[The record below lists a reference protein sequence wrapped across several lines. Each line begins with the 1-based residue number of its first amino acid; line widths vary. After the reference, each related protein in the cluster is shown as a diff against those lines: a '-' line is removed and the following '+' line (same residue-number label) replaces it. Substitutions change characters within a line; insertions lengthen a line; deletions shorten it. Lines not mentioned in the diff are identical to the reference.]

1 MNELILSKD
10 LEMTS
15 LEVVDLINK
24 FRAEEGKQTE
34 LKHFNFMQKIRKE
47 IKSLE
52 SAGYKV
58 NQLNFQLVKYKDN
71 KGEYRDCYKL
81 SRDGVL
87 QMAASES
94 AIVRAKI
101 IQYINVLEDRVANP
115 PQLDVKIIVGEVMKE
130 VCPMMIQMVKDTI
143 RETQPKLEAPSS
155 DNLLEKY
162 TGALLS
168 CGYATYTVSRIA
180 GLYGM
185 EAVSFNKLL
194 EQVGIQARTKKGRW
208 DLTDN
213 YKGKDYV
220 VLKSG
225 KWGYY
230 IEFTLKGAIMIYKEL
245 KLINILPKK

>member
-1 MNELILSKD
+1 MNELTLSKG
-10 LEMTS
+10 LQMTS
-15 LEVVDLINK
+15 LEEVDLINK
-24 FRAEEGKQTE
+24 FRAEEGAKAKLT
-34 LKHFNFMQKIRKE
+34 HANFMKKIKKE
-47 IKSLE
+47 IESLE
-52 SAGYKV
+52 NVGISTKV
-58 NQLNFQLVKYKDN
+58 NFYLSSYEEGGRNYN
-71 KGEYRDCYKL
+71 MYIL

-101 IQYINVLEDRVANP
+101 IQYINALEDRVANP
-115 PQLDVKIIVGEVMKE
+115 PQLDVKTIVGEVMKE

-168 CGYATYTVSRIA
+168 CGYVTYTVSRIA

>member
-1 MNELILSKD
+1 MNELTLSKG
-10 LEMTS
+10 LQMTS
-15 LEVVDLINK
+15 LEEVDLINK
-24 FRAEEGKQTE
+24 FRAEEGKQTK
-34 LKHFNFMQKIRKE
+34 LKHFNFMQKIKKE
-47 IKSLE
+47 IESLE
-52 SAGYKV
+52 NVGISTK
-58 NQLNFQLVKYKDN
+58 LNFQLSSYEEGGRN
-71 KGEYRDCYKL
+71 YNMYIL

-94 AIVRAKI
+94 AIVRAKL
-101 IQYINVLEDRVANP
+101 IQYINALEDRVANP
-115 PQLDVKIIVGEVMKE
+115 PQLDVKTIVGEVMKE

>member
-1 MNELILSKD
+1 MNELTLSKG
-10 LEMTS
+10 LQMTS
-15 LEVVDLINK
+15 LEEVDLINK
-24 FRAEEGKQTE
+24 FRAEEGKQAK
-34 LKHFNFMQKIRKE
+34 LKHFNFMQKIKKE
-47 IKSLE
+47 IESLE
-52 SAGYKV
+52 NVGISTK
-58 NQLNFQLVKYKDN
+58 LNFQLSSYEEGGRN
-71 KGEYRDCYKL
+71 YNMYIL

-94 AIVRAKI
+94 AIVRAKL

-115 PQLDVKIIVGEVMKE
+115 PQLDVKTIVGEVMKE

>member
-1 MNELILSKD
+1 MNELTLSKG
-10 LEMTS
+10 LQMTS
-15 LEVVDLINK
+15 LEEVDLINK
-24 FRAEEGKQTE
+24 FRAEEGKQTK
-34 LKHFNFMQKIRKE
+34 LKHFNFMQKIKKE
-47 IKSLE
+47 IESLE
-52 SAGYKV
+52 NVGISTK
-58 NQLNFQLVKYKDN
+58 LNFQLSSYEEGGRN
-71 KGEYRDCYKL
+71 YNMYIL

-94 AIVRAKI
+94 AIVRAKL
-101 IQYINVLEDRVANP
+101 IQYINALEDRVANP
-115 PQLDVKIIVGEVMKE
+115 PQLDVKTIVGEVMKE

-143 RETQPKLEAPSS
+143 RETQPKLETPSS

>member
-1 MNELILSKD
+1 MNELTLSKG
-10 LEMTS
+10 LQMTS
-15 LEVVDLINK
+15 LEEVDLINK
-24 FRAEEGKQTE
+24 FRAEEGKQTK
-34 LKHFNFMQKIRKE
+34 LKHFNFMQKIKKE
-47 IKSLE
+47 IESLE
-52 SAGYKV
+52 NVGISTK
-58 NQLNFQLVKYKDN
+58 LNFQLSSYEEGGRN
-71 KGEYRDCYKL
+71 YNMYIL

-94 AIVRAKI
+94 AIVRAKL

-115 PQLDVKIIVGEVMKE
+115 PQLDVKTIVGEVMKE

>member
-1 MNELILSKD
+1 MNELTLSKD
-10 LEMTS
+10 LQMTS

-24 FRAEEGKQTE
+24 FRTEEGNRKE
-34 LKHFNFMQKIRKE
+34 LKHANFMASIRKE
-47 IKSLE
+47 MKDLENSGVKIGLLKIKESTYINKQNKSQPCFIMDKSWIMQMCNKE
-52 SAGYKV
+52 SALVRYKT
-58 NQLNFQLVKYKDN
+58 Q
-71 KGEYRDCYKL
+71 
-81 SRDGVL
+81 
-87 QMAASES
+87 
-94 AIVRAKI
+94 
-101 IQYINVLEDRVANP
+101 QYIEALEDRIANP
-115 PQLDVKIIVGEVMKE
+115 PQLDVKTIVGEVMKE

-168 CGYATYTVSRIA
+168 CGYVTYTVSRIA

-185 EAVSFNKLL
+185 EAVPFNKLL

-208 DLTDN
+208 DLSDN

-230 IEFTLKGAIMIYKEL
+230 MEFTLKGAIMIYKEL
-245 KLINILPKK
+245 KLINILPKR

>member
-1 MNELILSKD
+1 
-10 LEMTS
+10 
-15 LEVVDLINK
+15 
-24 FRAEEGKQTE
+24 
-34 LKHFNFMQKIRKE
+34 
-47 IKSLE
+47 
-52 SAGYKV
+52 
-58 NQLNFQLVKYKDN
+58 
-71 KGEYRDCYKL
+71 
-81 SRDGVL
+81 
-87 QMAASES
+87 MAASES

-115 PQLDVKIIVGEVMKE
+115 PQLDVKTIVGEVMKE

-230 IEFTLKGAIMIYKEL
+230 IEFTLKGALMIYKEL

>member
-1 MNELILSKD
+1 MNELTLSKG
-10 LEMTS
+10 LQMTS
-15 LEVVDLINK
+15 LEEVDLINK
-24 FRAEEGKQTE
+24 FRAEEGAKAKLT
-34 LKHFNFMQKIRKE
+34 HANFMKKIKKE
-47 IKSLE
+47 IESLE
-52 SAGYKV
+52 NVGISTKV
-58 NQLNFQLVKYKDN
+58 NFYLSSYEEGGRNYN
-71 KGEYRDCYKL
+71 MYIL

-115 PQLDVKIIVGEVMKE
+115 PQLDVKTIVGEVMKE

>member
-1 MNELILSKD
+1 MNELTLSKG
-10 LEMTS
+10 LQMTS
-15 LEVVDLINK
+15 LEEVDLINK
-24 FRAEEGKQTE
+24 FRAEEGTKAKLT
-34 LKHFNFMQKIRKE
+34 HANFMKKIKKE
-47 IKSLE
+47 IESLE
-52 SAGYKV
+52 NVGISTK
-58 NQLNFQLVKYKDN
+58 LNFQLSSYEEGGRN
-71 KGEYRDCYKL
+71 YNMYIL

-101 IQYINVLEDRVANP
+101 IQYINALEDRVANP
-115 PQLDVKIIVGEVMKE
+115 PQLDVKTIVGEVMKE

-143 RETQPKLEAPSS
+143 GEIQPKLEAPSS

-208 DLTDN
+208 DLSDN

-230 IEFTLKGAIMIYKEL
+230 MEFTLKGAIMIYKEL

>member
-1 MNELILSKD
+1 MNELTLSKG
-10 LEMTS
+10 LQMTS
-15 LEVVDLINK
+15 LEEVDLINK
-24 FRAEEGKQTE
+24 FRAEEGKQTK
-34 LKHFNFMQKIRKE
+34 LKHFNFMQKIKKE
-47 IKSLE
+47 IESLE
-52 SAGYKV
+52 NVGISTK
-58 NQLNFQLVKYKDN
+58 LNFQLSSYEEGGRN
-71 KGEYRDCYKL
+71 YNMYIL

-94 AIVRAKI
+94 AIVRAKL
-101 IQYINVLEDRVANP
+101 IQYINALEDRVANP
-115 PQLDVKIIVGEVMKE
+115 PQLDVKTIVGEVMKE

-143 RETQPKLEAPSS
+143 RETQPKLEEPSS

>member
-1 MNELILSKD
+1 MNELTLSKG
-10 LEMTS
+10 LQMTS
-15 LEVVDLINK
+15 LEEVDLINK
-24 FRAEEGKQTE
+24 FRAEEGKQTK
-34 LKHFNFMQKIRKE
+34 LKHFNFMQKIKKE
-47 IKSLE
+47 IENLE
-52 SAGYKV
+52 NVGISTK
-58 NQLNFQLVKYKDN
+58 LNFQLSSYEEGGRN
-71 KGEYRDCYKL
+71 YNMYIL

-94 AIVRAKI
+94 AIVRAKL
-101 IQYINVLEDRVANP
+101 IQYINALEDRVANP
-115 PQLDVKIIVGEVMKE
+115 PQLDVKTIVGEVMKE

>member
-1 MNELILSKD
+1 MNELTLSKG
-10 LEMTS
+10 LQMTS
-15 LEVVDLINK
+15 LEEVDLINK
-24 FRAEEGKQTE
+24 FRAEEGKRTE
-34 LKHFNFMQKIRKE
+34 LKHFNFMQKIKKE
-47 IKSLE
+47 IESLE
-52 SAGYKV
+52 NVGISTK
-58 NQLNFQLVKYKDN
+58 LNFQLSSYEEGGRN
-71 KGEYRDCYKL
+71 YNMYIL

-94 AIVRAKI
+94 AIVRAKL
-101 IQYINVLEDRVANP
+101 IQYINALEDRVANP
-115 PQLDVKIIVGEVMKE
+115 PQLDVKTIVGEVMKE

>member
-1 MNELILSKD
+1 MNELTLSKG
-10 LEMTS
+10 LQMTS
-15 LEVVDLINK
+15 LEEVDLINK
-24 FRAEEGKQTE
+24 FRAEEGAKAKLT
-34 LKHFNFMQKIRKE
+34 HANFMKKIKKE
-47 IKSLE
+47 IESLE
-52 SAGYKV
+52 NVGISTKV
-58 NQLNFQLVKYKDN
+58 NFYLSSYEEGGRNYN
-71 KGEYRDCYKL
+71 MYIL

-115 PQLDVKIIVGEVMKE
+115 PQLDVKTIVGEVMKE

-168 CGYATYTVSRIA
+168 CGYVTYTVSRIA

-185 EAVSFNKLL
+185 EAVPFNKLL

>member
-1 MNELILSKD
+1 MNELTLSKG
-10 LEMTS
+10 LQMTS
-15 LEVVDLINK
+15 LEEVDLINK
-24 FRAEEGKQTE
+24 FRAEEGAKAKLT
-34 LKHFNFMQKIRKE
+34 HANFMKKIKKE
-47 IKSLE
+47 IESLE
-52 SAGYKV
+52 NVGISTKV
-58 NQLNFQLVKYKDN
+58 NFYLSSYEEGGRNYN
-71 KGEYRDCYKL
+71 MYIL

-101 IQYINVLEDRVANP
+101 IQYINVLENRVANP
-115 PQLDVKIIVGEVMKE
+115 PQLDVKTIVGEVMKE